1 MGILSNPEVGN
12 ILGKEVCKAEWG
24 FHRTQLERIRTC
36 GTTAIR
42 EGLMRVREWAPRE
55 VKCAPILG
63 PTPAFEAESRVQL
76 FLLIKGGGSGGI

>member
-24 FHRTQLERIRTC
+24 FPGAQLERLRTC

-42 EGLMRVREWAPRE
+42 ENVMRAREWAPRE
-55 VKCAPILG
+55 VKCAPISG

-76 FLLIKGGGSGGI
+76 FLLIKGGRSGGI